1 MNKRFISLLLVVV
14 LMVSLTACSQIA
26 QKNTT
31 SNDVISP
38 GIKDG
43 KPEISILYYAGDT
56 FLSKN
61 NDFLSYIRKF
71 EKQYGVEVSLKAI
84 GDGNGSENEME
95 NFQKKINTYLHEK
108 KGPEL
113 ILGNDSQ
120 RDMVKLLIKQSAAMD
135 LRDKIPNIKKIYD
148 ALLDQEVYYVPI
160 GMDYNSSNFNKK
172 VLEELDIKEL
182 GTEWAPKDY
191 LELREKWLK
200 HSPRYFTVGEFNYIT
215 DRYLWQCKLYD
226 AQNKKATIN
235 TPEVK
240 SAIKSIRDEIYGNYE
255 LNNNYT
261 YENYYNMLYEPSSE
275 EALSEEEFL
284 FSKEYKQQN
293 LYSRG
298 NSNTS
303 SRLYA
308 RQIQD
313 TLGSGLVFS
322 PEYKDIDTDLY
333 SYGFL
338 VNKNGNNLELAYE
351 FINGL
356 LADETQM
363 EMWQPSNVYQYYPVN
378 KEIEAEIIKA
388 EVEENADQKVFAIKE
403 TALNRIKQGR
413 AHLLVLKNM
422 DNAAMIEDYQLY
434 ERLKK
439 QMIKFIFADTPYSD
453 DELSSELKSLEAEYT
468 IWLNE

>member
-1 MNKRFISLLLVVV
+1 
-14 LMVSLTACSQIA
+14 
-26 QKNTT
+26 
-31 SNDVISP
+31 
-38 GIKDG
+38 
-43 KPEISILYYAGDT
+43 
-56 FLSKN
+56 
-61 NDFLSYIRKF
+61 
-71 EKQYGVEVSLKAI
+71 
-84 GDGNGSENEME
+84 ME
-95 NFQKKINTYLHEK
+95 NFQKKINTHLHEK
-108 KGPEL
+108 KGAEL

-120 RDMVKLLIKQSAAMD
+120 RDMVKLLIKQSAVMD
-135 LRDKIPNIKKIYD
+135 LRDKVPNIKKIYD
-148 ALLDQEVYYVPI
+148 ALLNQEVYYVPI
-160 GMDYNSSNFNKK
+160 GMDYNGPNFNKK
-172 VLEELDIKEL
+172 VLQELGIKEL
-182 GTEWAPKDY
+182 GIEWEPKDY
-191 LELREKWLK
+191 FELKEKWLK

-240 SAIKSIRDEIYGNYE
+240 SAIKSIRDEIYGSYE
-255 LNNNYT
+255 LNNNYK
-261 YENYYNMLYEPSSE
+261 YENYYNMLYEPASE
-275 EALSEEEFL
+275 EALSEEALL
-284 FSKEYKQQN
+284 FTKEYKQQD
-293 LYSRG
+293 LYARG

-313 TLGSGLVFS
+313 ALDSGLVFS
-322 PEYKDIDTDLY
+322 PNYKDIDTDLY

-363 EMWQPSNVYQYYPVN
+363 EMWQPDVVYQYYPVN
-378 KEIEAEIIKA
+378 KEIEEEIIKA
-388 EVEENADQKVFAIKE
+388 ELQENADQKAIAIKE
-403 TALNRIKQGR
+403 AALNRIKQGH

-422 DNAAMIEDYQLY
+422 GNATMLEDYQLY

-439 QMIKFIFADTPYSD
+439 QMIKFIFADMQYSD
-453 DELSSELKSLEAEYT
+453 EELSRELKNLEAEYT

>member
-1 MNKRFISLLLVVV
+1 MHNKFFSLILTVV

-31 SNDVISP
+31 SSDVISP
-38 GIKDG
+38 SVKGG
-43 KPEISILYYAGDT
+43 AEINILYYTDT
-56 FLSKN
+56 FFSKKN
-61 NDFLSYIRKF
+61 NFLSYIKKF
-71 EKQYGVEVSLKAI
+71 EKQYGVEVTLNAV
-84 GDGNGSENEME
+84 GDGSGSENDME

-108 KGPEL
+108 NGPEL
-113 ILGNDSQ
+113 ILSRDSQ
-120 RDMVKLLIKQSAAMD
+120 SDMVQRLIKQSAVIN

-148 ALLDQEVYYVPI
+148 ALLDQEVNYVPI
-160 GMDYNSSNFNKK
+160 GMDYDGLNFNKK
-172 VLEELDIKEL
+172 VLEELGIKEL
-182 GTEWAPKDY
+182 GTEWEPKDY
-191 LELREKWLK
+191 MELREKWLK

-240 SAIKSIRDEIYGNYE
+240 SAIKSIRNEIYGNYK
-255 LNNNYT
+255 LNNNYK
-261 YENYYNMLYEPSSE
+261 YENYYNMLYEPTSE
-275 EALSEEEFL
+275 EALSEEELL

-293 LYSRG
+293 LYAYSG
-298 NSNTS
+298 NSS

-313 TLGSGLVFS
+313 ALDSGLVLS
-322 PEYKDIDTDLY
+322 PDYKNIDTDLK

-356 LADETQM
+356 LADEIQM
-363 EMWQPSNVYQYYPVN
+363 EMWQPDSVYQYYPVN
-378 KEIEAEIIKA
+378 KEIEEEIIKA
-388 EVEENADQKVFAIKE
+388 ELQENADQKVIAIKE
-403 TALNRIKQGR
+403 AALNRIKQGH

-422 DNAAMIEDYQLY
+422 GNATMIEDYQLY
-434 ERLKK
+434 ERLRK

-453 DELSSELKSLEAEYT
+453 DELSSELKNLEAEYT